1 MWAKLF
7 TPLSIPGKKYNTTP
21 RSVVLY
27 LFIFVSTMRYVSIVL
42 AHWTAAI
49 TSQQS
54 SSHKLLVRL
63 YIEELLVQFKLFF
76 FFSSLSTPSNLFKE
90 ELGYISLYEYIL

>member
-21 RSVVLY
+21 RSVVFILIYLRKYYEIRILLY
-27 LFIFVSTMRYVSIVL
+27 WHIGRRP
-42 AHWTAAI
+42 
-49 TSQQS
+49 
-54 SSHKLLVRL
+54 SHLNNHLHTNYSL
-63 YIEELLVQFKLFF
+63 DYIEELLVQFKL